1 MWGSWSAYF
10 LRSSF
15 GRPGNLS
22 YFLFVINCPIVVY
35 FLNRFEMS
43 KKILVT
49 GATGFLGSALVK
61 RFCTFPDTSVVAP
74 LRNLNSKLPD
84 VVEKTYIS
92 NIDQATDWSQS
103 LSGVNVVVHSAAR
116 VHVMHEDPTQSLE
129 KFRAINVE
137 GTLNL
142 ARQAIQAGV
151 KRFIFVSSIKVN
163 GESTAQGHAFSAD
176 DIPHPSDTY
185 GISKY
190 EAEQQLMQLSNTG
203 AIEVV
208 IIRPVL
214 IYGAGVGA
222 NFQQMMHWLVKGIP
236 LPFGAVANYRSLVS
250 LDNVVDLV
258 KICIDHPQAKNQ
270 VFLVS
275 DDEDVSTTQLMQRL
289 INYLG
294 VKTWLVPVPV
304 GVLVFLAGLLG
315 RRAVAQRLFGSLQVD
330 IQKNQELLGW
340 RPTVSLDD
348 GLKST
353 AQHFLEFRK

>member
-1 MWGSWSAYF
+1 VIDYF
-10 LRSSF
+10 
-15 GRPGNLS
+15 
-22 YFLFVINCPIVVY
+22 IAIY

-49 GATGFLGSALVK
+49 GATGFLGGAFVK
-61 RFCTFPDTSVVAP
+61 RFSTLPETLVLAP

-84 VVEKTYIS
+84 SVEKTHIS
-92 NIDQATDWSQS
+92 NIDQSTEWTQS
-103 LSGVNVVVHSAAR
+103 LTGVSVVVHSAAR
-116 VHVMHEDPTQSLE
+116 VHVMHEDPVQSLE

-151 KRFIFVSSIKVN
+151 KRFIFISSIKVN
-163 GESTAQGHAFSAD
+163 GEATLPGSAFSAD
-176 DIPHPSDTY
+176 DLPQPSDPY
-185 GISKY
+185 GISKF
-190 EAEQQLMQLSNTG
+190 EAEQQLIQLASTG

-222 NFQQMMHWLVKGIP
+222 NFQQMMRWLVKGFP
-236 LPFGAVANYRSLVS
+236 LPFGAVDNLRSLVS

-258 KICIDHPQAKNQ
+258 TTCIDHPQAANQ

-275 DDEDVSTTQLMQRL
+275 DDEDVSTTELMQRL
-289 INYLG
+289 ITFLG
-294 VKTWLVPVPV
+294 VKTWLVPIPV
-304 GVLVFLAGLLG
+304 GVLVSLAGLLG
-315 RRAVAQRLFGSLQVD
+315 RRATAQRLLGSLQVD
-330 IQKNQELLGW
+330 IKKTKLVLGW
-340 RPTVSLDD
+340 RPSVSLEE

-353 AQHFLEFRK
+353 AQHFLEARK

>member
-1 MWGSWSAYF
+1 MIDYSIA
-10 LRSSF
+10 
-15 GRPGNLS
+15 
-22 YFLFVINCPIVVY
+22 IY

-43 KKILVT
+43 NKILVT

-61 RFCTFPDTSVVAP
+61 RFCAFPDTSVVAP

-84 VVEKTYIS
+84 VVEKAHIS
-92 NIDQATDWSQS
+92 NIDQFTDWTQS

-116 VHVMHEDPTQSLE
+116 VHVMHEDPAQSLE

-151 KRFIFVSSIKVN
+151 KRFIFISSIKVN
-163 GESTAQGHAFSAD
+163 GETTAPGRAFSAD
-176 DIPHPSDTY
+176 DIPNPSDPY

-190 EAEQQLMQLSNTG
+190 EAEQQLMQLANTG

-214 IYGAGVGA
+214 IYGPGVGA
-222 NFQQMMHWLVKGIP
+222 NFQQMMRWLIKGLP
-236 LPFGAVANYRSLVS
+236 LPFGAINNYRSLVS
-250 LDNVVDLV
+250 LENVVDL
-258 KICIDHPQAKNQ
+258 ISTCIVHPGAANQ

-275 DDEDVSTTQLMQRL
+275 DDNDVSTTQLMRSL
-289 INYLG
+289 VSHLG
-294 VKTWLVPVPV
+294 VNTWLVPIPV
-304 GVLVFLAGLLG
+304 GVLVFLAGVLG
-315 RRAVAQRLFGSLQVD
+315 RRATAQRLFGSLQVD
-330 IQKNQELLGW
+330 IKKTQALLGW
-340 RPTVSLDD
+340 RPPVSLDD

-353 AQHFLEFRK
+353 AKHFLESRQ

>member
-1 MWGSWSAYF
+1 
-10 LRSSF
+10 
-15 GRPGNLS
+15 
-22 YFLFVINCPIVVY
+22 
-35 FLNRFEMS
+35 MS

-61 RFCTFPDTSVVAP
+61 SFCTLPATSVVAP

-84 VVEKTYIS
+84 LVEKTYIS
-92 NIDQATDWSQS
+92 NIDQATDWTQS
-103 LSGVNVVVHSAAR
+103 LTGVNVVIHSAAR
-116 VHVMHEDPTQSLE
+116 VHVMHEDPAQSLD

-151 KRFIFVSSIKVN
+151 KRFIFISSIKVN
-163 GESTAQGHAFSAD
+163 GESTAPGHAFSAD
-176 DIPHPSDTY
+176 DIPLPSDPY
-185 GISKY
+185 AISKY
-190 EAEQQLMQLSNTG
+190 EAEQQLMQLANRG

-222 NFQQMMHWLVKGIP
+222 NFQRMMQWLIKGVP
-236 LPFGAVANYRSLVS
+236 LPFGAVTNYRSLVS
-250 LDNVVDLV
+250 LENVVDLIRTCV
-258 KICIDHPQAKNQ
+258 DHPRAANQ

-275 DDEDVSTTQLMQRL
+275 DDNDVSTTQLMRSL
-289 INYLG
+289 VTYLG
-294 VKTWLVPVPV
+294 VNTWLVPVPV

-340 RPTVSLDD
+340 RPPARLED

-353 AQHFLEFRK
+353 VQHFLESRQ